1 MIDPSD
7 TEKLTRELVSHVT
20 VTGTRTGGPGG
31 RPVWN
36 ESLLA
41 GRIHE
46 WFSERN
52 ISSHLQEIPDGRKN
66 VLAFLPGKSPKTVI
80 LMGHFDTVPPSPGQ
94 VLAPPG
100 GSDDGFLYGRGSLD
114 MKSGIAVAMKLV
126 ESWKT
131 GADPP
136 DVSVLFVATCD
147 EEVESRGVLSAV
159 EFIAELKE
167 GKTPRSASLS
177 GGTPCEFLGVVNVDY
192 TTERH
197 PGDPAY
203 HVWNG
208 TVGKI
213 LAGVYVRGYQTH
225 VGEYYRGFHAM
236 GLLSGM
242 VTAID
247 GNTQLT
253 GDAPPPV
260 TLKMADA
267 KEEYNVMTSPSGY
280 AYFNIFSTGKTP
292 AQLMGELRGIS
303 DRVIGEYL
311 ADLNRSYDR
320 YSAAA
325 KIPGG
330 GLIWDVNTRTYSEV
344 YASAA
349 AAAGREKVVESCREV
364 MSGGGPGD
372 VREKS
377 FRLVERLLSLSG
389 DVNPAVVWCFLP
401 PFYPYIAP
409 DAGPLRRSLGG
420 AIPGAGSAGG
430 AGTGG
435 TGRSVEI
442 TVEDFYPYISD
453 MSYLRIEPEIR
464 ESLDG
469 LTSEMPAW
477 GRGYHLDF
485 ETIARVDLPVIN
497 AGPYGFGA
505 HQAEERA
512 EKSYTFGVLPGL
524 LDAIVRGLDLKIR

>member
-7 TEKLTRELVSHVT
+7 TEQLTRDLVARTS

-31 RPVWN
+31 QAVWN

-46 WFSERN
+46 WFSKRN
-52 ISSHLQEIPDGRKN
+52 IASILQEIPDGRKN
-66 VLAFLPGKSPKTVI
+66 VLAFLRGKSAKTVI

-100 GSDDGFLYGRGSLD
+100 GGDDGFLYGRGSLD

-131 GADPP
+131 GGDPP

-167 GKTPRSASLS
+167 GKTPRAAGLS
-177 GGTPCEFLGVVNVDY
+177 GGSPCEFLGVVNVDY

-208 TVGKI
+208 TVGKM

-236 GLLSGM
+236 GLLSRM
-242 VTAID
+242 LAAVD
-247 GNTQLT
+247 GNAQLT
-253 GDAPPPV
+253 GGAPPPV
-260 TLKMADA
+260 TLKVTDA

-292 AQLMGELRGIS
+292 AQLLEELRGIS

-311 ADLNRSYDR
+311 GDLNRSYDA
-320 YSAAA
+320 YAAAA

-330 GLIWDVNTRTYSEV
+330 GLVWEVNTRTYSHV
-344 YASAA
+344 YAAA
-349 AAAGREKVVESCREV
+349 VAAAGREKVVASCREV
-364 MSGGGPGD
+364 MSGDGPGD

-389 DVNPAVVWCFLP
+389 DGNPVVVLCFLP

-409 DAGPLRRSLGG
+409 DEGPLRRSLGEAILG
-420 AIPGAGSAGG
+420 ATSAGG
-430 AGTGG
+430 AGTRGAGG
-435 TGRSVEI
+435 PVEI
-442 TVEDFYPYISD
+442 TVEDYYPYISD

-464 ESLDG
+464 ESLEG

-485 ETIARVDLPVIN
+485 GTIAKVDLPVIN
-497 AGPYGFGA
+497 VGPYGFGA
-505 HQAEERA
+505 HQSEERV
-512 EKSYTFGVLPGL
+512 EKSYTFGILPGL
-524 LDAIVRGLDLKIR
+524 IDSIIRGLK